1 MRLTEEGGSRTRLEL
16 EHIAH
21 DDMWEQYGPGATGIG
36 WDSILLGPA
45 GHLSPGAASPPEES
59 AAWIASE
66 EGRLF
71 TTLSSERWCEA
82 SNAADTDEAA
92 AERVLAAHTA
102 RE

>member
-1 MRLTEEGGSRTRLEL
+1 VGAVRPRRHRHRLGL
-16 EHIAH
+16 
-21 DDMWEQYGPGATGIG
+21 D
-36 WDSILLGPA
+36 PA
-45 GHLSPGAASPPEES
+45 RAGRPPVPRAASPPEES

-66 EGRLF
+66 EDRLF